1 MVNPL
6 AKTVNVRRGLALAG
20 ALLLGNS
27 LQADVVAWWRFDTI
41 GADRKVVNAA
51 NPGTC
56 DGYLTTG
63 TQPGTDGTWPANAAN
78 MPIVTNSFPLA
89 LPRVIDQLT
98 GAVTNSGKA
107 LLWNGTAVKGGVVV
121 PYEDAKGLLE
131 LEKFTI
137 EAFVRLPPEAA
148 SRTTNQMFPIVH
160 FGSDANRGFMF
171 SVWDN
176 SMSKGYLFFRENGTA
191 WDVWK
196 QHAAHMPGLYDGRW
210 HHVAVAF
217 DGYATTKKASMYL
230 YVDGRK
236 YAGFS
241 NQNWN
246 GWDAVKTNKDP
257 LVIGRHQGQDSRTFM
272 GEIAEVRISDTL
284 LENDQFLVPL
294 VDRPALTD
302 DDTALMLTFDTAK
315 STGYG
320 FTAQHVVPCINSGKT
335 NYTWAARNWNLLNAA
350 VRAPLVP
357 RWYPLDTIGRVD
369 YLSETLR
376 PLQDDAAVPG
386 EGLYGSAFGAAA
398 DAEGASLRIRTDG
411 GNNADVLNVPGASAL
426 AADSLTVELFF
437 KTEIADDNTD
447 TLVYGGFIK
456 WCIYQGKLLAR
467 TFQNPD
473 QNSGSGSV
481 QHQTTM
487 KVNDGAW
494 HHAAYVFDKASGV
507 VSHYLDYKLQGRY
520 KATPYLDGSLSFLIG
535 GERRDYQAFAGNI
548 DDVRI
553 TRRALRPWEFL
564 TTHAAGTNLVMDA
577 ALEGDYSSGVDASI
591 APAGTAGTLI
601 ANETSGEAVL
611 PEIVKTREGFVTL
624 DGEVC
629 QATRASGHALRL
641 DGGYVK
647 WPYNRLLDRQD
658 LTVEFFARFDKL
670 EHSANLVRLSDGT
683 DWGTN
688 PPWTL
693 WYGIYSGVPDVRVTA
708 NTTTNGGISVTS
720 ASVFFHQGAEDDGK
734 WHHWAMTTEA
744 DATGSNT
751 VFTLYKDYVQHG
763 NVVTVVGLLR
773 FPSNGVNLSVQRR
786 EPVRRRHERAR
797 GVHPRAGEQPAH
809 LARRAADERVH
820 ALHPEGGGRVS
831 CVLVGMVIFRYNNNQ
846 INEQKGCFR

>member
-1 MVNPL
+1 MVKVP
-6 AKTVNVRRGLALAG
+6 AKIANVRRGVALAG
-20 ALLLGNS
+20 ALLLVNS

-78 MPIVTNSFPLA
+78 MPIVTNSFPQA

-148 SRTTNQMFPIVH
+148 SRTANQMFPIVH

-241 NQNWN
+241 NQTWN

-320 FTAQHVVPCINSGKT
+320 FAAQHVVPCINSGRT
-335 NYTWAARNWNLLNAA
+335 NYTWTARNWNLLNAA

-357 RWYPLDTIGRVD
+357 RWYPLDTIGRED

-376 PLQDDAAVPG
+376 PLQDDATVPG
-386 EGLYGSAFGAAA
+386 EGLYGSAFGTTA
-398 DAEGASLRIRTDG
+398 DAEGASMRIRTDG

-467 TFQNPD
+467 TFQNAG

-494 HHAAYVFDKASGV
+494 HHAAYVFDKASVV

-520 KATPYLDGSLSFLIG
+520 KATPYLDGSLSFIIG

-577 ALEGDYSSGVDASI
+577 ALESDYSSGVDASI

-629 QATRASGHALRL
+629 QETRASGHALRL

-763 NVVTVVGLLR
+763 NVVTVAGLLR
-773 FPSNGVNLSVQRR
+773 FPSNGVNLSVGGT
-786 EPVRRRHERAR
+786 
-797 GVHPRAGEQPAH
+797 GVHGAYIHGLVNNLRISPGVLPTSAFMRYIPKAGTWIIV
-809 LARRAADERVH
+809 R
-820 ALHPEGGGRVS
+820 
-831 CVLVGMVIFRYNNNQ
+831 
-846 INEQKGCFR
+846 

>member
-1 MVNPL
+1 MVKPPAKMVN
-6 AKTVNVRRGLALAG
+6 VWRGVALAG
-20 ALLLGNS
+20 ALLLVNS
-27 LQADVVAWWRFDTI
+27 LHADVVAWWRFDTI
-41 GADRKVVNAA
+41 GADGKVVNAA
-51 NPGTC
+51 K
-56 DGYLTTG
+56 
-63 TQPGTDGTWPANAAN
+63 PGTDGTWPANAAN
-78 MPIVTNSFPLA
+78 MPIVTNSFPQA

-148 SRTTNQMFPIVH
+148 SRTANQMFPIVH

-176 SMSKGYLFFRENGTA
+176 SMSKGYLFFRENGTG

-217 DGYATTKKASMYL
+217 DGYATAKKASMYL

-241 NQNWN
+241 NQTWN
-246 GWDAVKTNKDP
+246 GWDAVKNNKDP

-320 FTAQHVVPCINSGKT
+320 FTAQHVVPCINSGRT
-335 NYTWAARNWNLLNAA
+335 NYTWTARNWNLLNAA

-357 RWYPLDTIGRVD
+357 RWFPLDTIGRED

-376 PLQDDAAVPG
+376 PLQDDATVPD
-386 EGLYGSAFGAAA
+386 ESLYGSAFGTTA
-398 DAEGASLRIRTDG
+398 DAEGASLGIRTDG

-437 KTEIADDNTD
+437 KTDVANDNTD
-447 TLVYGGFIK
+447 TLVYSGFLK
-456 WCIYQGKLLAR
+456 WCVYQGNLLAR
-467 TFQNPD
+467 TYTR
-473 QNSGSGSV
+473 SGHSYSGGGDEIKAG
-481 QHQTTM
+481 
-487 KVNDGAW
+487 KVNDGNW
-494 HHAAYVFDKASGV
+494 HHAAWVWDKETGA
-507 VSHYLDYKLQGRY
+507 VSHYVDYVCAGTK
-520 KATPYLDGSLSFLIG
+520 KITPYVDASATCIIG
-535 GERRDYQAFAGNI
+535 GQDRAYQAFAGNI

-577 ALEGDYSSGVDASI
+577 ALESDYSTGVDAAI
-591 APAGTAGTLI
+591 APTGTAGTLI

-624 DGEVC
+624 DGEAG
-629 QATRASGHALRL
+629 QNTRASGHALRL

-647 WPYNRLLDRQD
+647 WPYNRLLDRRD

-683 DWGTN
+683 DWGYS

-693 WYGIYSGVPDVRVTA
+693 WYAVYNGVPEMHLSA

-720 ASVFFHQGAEDDGK
+720 ASKTFRHGAEDDGK
-734 WHHWAMTTEA
+734 WHHWAMTAEV

-763 NVVTVVGLLR
+763 DALTVAGLLR
-773 FPSNGVNLSVQRR
+773 LPANGANLSIGGT
-786 EPVRRRHERAR
+786 
-797 GVHPRAGEQPAH
+797 GVHGAYIHGLVNNLRISPGVLPTSAFMRYIPKAGTWIIV
-809 LARRAADERVH
+809 R
-820 ALHPEGGGRVS
+820 
-831 CVLVGMVIFRYNNNQ
+831 
-846 INEQKGCFR
+846 

>member
-1 MVNPL
+1 MVKPP
-6 AKTVNVRRGLALAG
+6 AKMVNVRRGVALAG
-20 ALLLGNS
+20 ALLLVNS
-27 LQADVVAWWRFDTI
+27 LHADVVAWWRFDTI

-78 MPIVTNSFPLA
+78 MPIVTNSFPQA

-241 NQNWN
+241 NQTWN

-320 FTAQHVVPCINSGKT
+320 FAAQHVVPCINSGKT
-335 NYTWAARNWNLLNAA
+335 NYTWTARNWNLLNAA

-398 DAEGASLRIRTDG
+398 DAEGASMRIRTDG

-467 TFQNPD
+467 TFQNPG
-473 QNSGSGSV
+473 QNSGPGSV

-494 HHAAYVFDKASGV
+494 HHAAYVYDKASGV

-520 KATPYLDGSLSFLIG
+520 KATPYLDGSLSFIIG
-535 GERRDYQAFAGNI
+535 GESRAYQAFAGNI

-577 ALEGDYSSGVDASI
+577 ALESDYSTGVDAAI
-591 APAGTAGTLI
+591 APTGTAGTLI

-629 QATRASGHALRL
+629 QETRASGHALRL

-720 ASVFFHQGAEDDGK
+720 ASVLFHEGAEDDGK

-763 NVVTVVGLLR
+763 NALTVAGLLR
-773 FPSNGVNLSVQRR
+773 FPFNGTNLSVGGT
-786 EPVRRRHERAR
+786 
-797 GVHPRAGEQPAH
+797 GVHGAYIHGLVNNLRISPGVLPPSAFMRYIPKAGTWIIV
-809 LARRAADERVH
+809 R
-820 ALHPEGGGRVS
+820 
-831 CVLVGMVIFRYNNNQ
+831 
-846 INEQKGCFR
+846 

>member
-1 MVNPL
+1 MVKPP

-20 ALLLGNS
+20 ALLLVNS

-78 MPIVTNSFPLA
+78 MPIVTNSFPQA

-241 NQNWN
+241 NQTWN

-320 FTAQHVVPCINSGKT
+320 FAAQHVVPCINSGKT

-386 EGLYGSAFGAAA
+386 EGLYGSAFGTAA
-398 DAEGASLRIRTDG
+398 DAEGASMRIRTDG

-467 TFQNPD
+467 TFQNPG

-494 HHAAYVFDKASGV
+494 HHAAYVYDKASGV

-520 KATPYLDGSLSFLIG
+520 KATPYLDGSLSFIIG

-577 ALEGDYSSGVDASI
+577 ALESDYSSGVDASI

-629 QATRASGHALRL
+629 QETRASGHALRL

-670 EHSANLVRLSDGT
+670 DHSANLVRLSDGT

-763 NVVTVVGLLR
+763 NALTVAGLLR
-773 FPSNGVNLSVQRR
+773 FPFNGVNLSIGGT
-786 EPVRRRHERAR
+786 
-797 GVHPRAGEQPAH
+797 GVHGAYIHGLVNNLRISPGVLPTSAFMRYIPKAGTWIIV
-809 LARRAADERVH
+809 R
-820 ALHPEGGGRVS
+820 
-831 CVLVGMVIFRYNNNQ
+831 
-846 INEQKGCFR
+846 

>member
-6 AKTVNVRRGLALAG
+6 AKTLNVRRGLALAG
-20 ALLLGNS
+20 ALLLVNS
-27 LQADVVAWWRFDTI
+27 LHADVVAWWRFDTI

-78 MPIVTNSFPLA
+78 MPIVTNSFPQA

-98 GAVTNSGKA
+98 GTVTNSGKA

-148 SRTTNQMFPIVH
+148 SRTANQMFPIVH

-217 DGYATTKKASMYL
+217 DGYATAKKASMYL

-241 NQNWN
+241 NQTWN

-284 LENDQFLVPL
+284 LVDNQFLVPL
-294 VDRPALTD
+294 TDRPGLVD
-302 DDTALMLTFDTAK
+302 DDTALMLTFDTAQN
-315 STGYG
+315 TGYG
-320 FTAQHVVPCINSGKT
+320 FAAQHVVPCINSGKT

-357 RWYPLDTIGRVD
+357 RWYPLDTIGRED

-386 EGLYGSAFGAAA
+386 EGLYGSAFGTTA

-467 TFQNPD
+467 TFQNPG
-473 QNSGSGSV
+473 QNSGSGNV

-577 ALEGDYSSGVDASI
+577 ALESDYSTGVDAAI

-629 QATRASGHALRL
+629 QETRASGHALRL

-763 NVVTVVGLLR
+763 NVVTVAGLLR
-773 FPSNGVNLSVQRR
+773 FPSNGVNLSVGGT
-786 EPVRRRHERAR
+786 
-797 GVHPRAGEQPAH
+797 GVHGAYIHGLVNNLRISPGVLPTSAFMRYIPKAGTWIIV
-809 LARRAADERVH
+809 R
-820 ALHPEGGGRVS
+820 
-831 CVLVGMVIFRYNNNQ
+831 
-846 INEQKGCFR
+846 

>member
-1 MVNPL
+1 MVKAL
-6 AKTVNVRRGLALAG
+6 AKTVNVRRVLALAG

-27 LQADVVAWWRFDTI
+27 LHADVVAWWRFDTI
-41 GADRKVVNAA
+41 GTDRRVVNAA

-98 GAVTNSGKA
+98 GMVTNGGKA

-148 SRTTNQMFPIVH
+148 SRTANQMFPIVH
-160 FGSDANRGFMF
+160 FGSDASRGFMF

-176 SMSKGYLFFRENGTA
+176 SMSKGYLFFRENGTG

-241 NQNWN
+241 NQTWN

-320 FTAQHVVPCINSGKT
+320 FTAQHVVPCINSGRT
-335 NYTWAARNWNLLNAA
+335 NYTWTARNWNLLNAA

-357 RWYPLDTIGRVD
+357 RWYPLDTIGRED

-376 PLQDDAAVPG
+376 PLQDDATVPD
-386 EGLYGSAFGAAA
+386 ESLYGSAFGTTV
-398 DAEGASLRIRTDG
+398 DAEGASMRIRTDG

-467 TFQNPD
+467 TFQNPG
-473 QNSGSGSV
+473 QNSGPGSV

-577 ALEGDYSSGVDASI
+577 ALESDYSTGVDAAI

-763 NVVTVVGLLR
+763 NVVTVAGLLR
-773 FPSNGVNLSVQRR
+773 FPSNGVNLSVGGT
-786 EPVRRRHERAR
+786 
-797 GVHPRAGEQPAH
+797 GVHGAYIHGLVNNLRISPGVLPTSAFMRYIPKAGTWIIV
-809 LARRAADERVH
+809 R
-820 ALHPEGGGRVS
+820 
-831 CVLVGMVIFRYNNNQ
+831 
-846 INEQKGCFR
+846 